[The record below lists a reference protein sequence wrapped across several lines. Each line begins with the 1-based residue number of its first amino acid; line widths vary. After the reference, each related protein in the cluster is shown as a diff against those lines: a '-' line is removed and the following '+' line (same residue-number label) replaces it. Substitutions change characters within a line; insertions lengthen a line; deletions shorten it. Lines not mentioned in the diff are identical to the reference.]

1 MLLVEDEEAVRK
13 LMETIL
19 SGCGYDV
26 SVASDAE
33 EAAEIFNNENVGF
46 DLLLSDITLPGE
58 NGVVFANRIKKLK
71 PSLPVI
77 LASGYNSAPGSLAYI
92 NENGYSM
99 LQKPFTRNQ
108 LLKTI
113 EDALAD
119 V

>member
-1 MLLVEDEEAVRK
+1 MGK
-13 LMETIL
+13 IL
-19 SGCGYDV
+19 SGCGYDD

-33 EAAEIFNNENVGF
+33 EAAEIFN
-46 DLLLSDITLPGE
+46 
-58 NGVVFANRIKKLK
+58 
-71 PSLPVI
+71 
-77 LASGYNSAPGSLAYI
+77 

-119 V
+119 N